1 VSALIH
7 FVDVHVL
14 SNWEEAG
21 NHTLAMKYANCTTS
35 LALSTLKPGIHHSK
49 HTYSLYMSNS
59 ICNCQWSMKHC
70 RDFVSEFVHFW
81 PETNTSWLRPELTPG
96 TRLSHYWWNLRAK
109 KLIGKHHLNITN
121 SMNVN

>member
-81 PETNTSWLRPELTPG
+81 PETNTSDCGRNWLPAHDQVTIDEISEPR
-96 TRLSHYWWNLRAK
+96 NLLANT
-109 KLIGKHHLNITN
+109 I
-121 SMNVN
+121 